1 MNYMIRNIDEST
13 YAKLKRYAEDNSVS
27 INELI
32 NIILDR
38 AIANNEFRTLHQV
51 VIDEIHLLKIT
62 NNQLVTVIKQQ
73 NESINSLTKELS
85 KIIE

>member
-1 MNYMIRNIDEST
+1 MNFFIRNIDEST

-38 AIANNEFRTLHQV
+38 AIANNELRTLHQV

-62 NNQLVTVIKQQ
+62 NNELVTVIKQQ
-73 NESINSLTKELS
+73 NESINSLTKELI